1 MSSKQSI
8 KKETL
13 ENEESTVKRKIK
25 TEKSDEA
32 ESQRGSSASKDTK
45 SRLLR
50 KREWDPSRYFYIL

>member
-1 MSSKQSI
+1 MSSKKSS

-25 TEKSDEA
+25 TDNSDEA
-32 ESQRGSSASKDTK
+32 ESQRESSASKDTK

-50 KREWDPSRYFYIL
+50 KREWDPSRYYYIF